1 MLILYIA
8 IILSMLARTEAQS
21 TGRIVE
27 IINVDGIINPASASY
42 IHEAVTRANKEKAE
56 CLIIELNTP
65 GGLLKSTRIIVSD
78 IFGSKVPVIV
88 YVAPSGAQAASAG
101 VFITL
106 AANVAAMAPG
116 TNIGAAHP
124 VMMQEGGGA
133 NRKDSLNIM
142 MEKATNDAAA
152 FMRTIAEKRGRNVE
166 WAENSVRRSLS
177 LTETE
182 ALSADAIDII
192 VPCRDSLLKALDSMK
207 IITASGWNIIHT
219 KNAEIRITPMNTAQK
234 LLDII
239 SDPNI
244 AYILLMIGMYG
255 LMFELYNPG
264 SILPGIVGFIS
275 LVLAFYSFNSLP
287 VNYAGFAL
295 ILFGVILFIAEIKVA
310 SHGLLSAGGILSLLT
325 GSLMLLNTSPAFEIV
340 KISLSVIITST
351 AATAAFFAFAL
362 SKGIAA
368 QQIHTI
374 TGSEG
379 MIGETGIT
387 LSPLVS
393 GLPGQVMLH
402 GEIWK
407 AIPAG
412 KEIKQ
417 DEKVTVTAIKDLILT
432 VEKYN

>member
-8 IILSMLARTEAQS
+8 IIISMFARTEAQS

-78 IFGSKVPVIV
+78 IFGSKIPVIV

-133 NRKDSLNIM
+133 HKQDSLDIM

-182 ALSADAIDII
+182 ALSTDAIDII

-244 AYILLMIGMYG
+244 AYILLMIGMR
-255 LMFELYNPG
+255 N
-264 SILPGIVGFIS
+264 
-275 LVLAFYSFNSLP
+275 N
-287 VNYAGFAL
+287 
-295 ILFGVILFIAEIKVA
+295 
-310 SHGLLSAGGILSLLT
+310 
-325 GSLMLLNTSPAFEIV
+325 
-340 KISLSVIITST
+340 
-351 AATAAFFAFAL
+351 
-362 SKGIAA
+362 
-368 QQIHTI
+368 
-374 TGSEG
+374 
-379 MIGETGIT
+379 
-387 LSPLVS
+387 
-393 GLPGQVMLH
+393 
-402 GEIWK
+402 
-407 AIPAG
+407 
-412 KEIKQ
+412 
-417 DEKVTVTAIKDLILT
+417 
-432 VEKYN
+432 